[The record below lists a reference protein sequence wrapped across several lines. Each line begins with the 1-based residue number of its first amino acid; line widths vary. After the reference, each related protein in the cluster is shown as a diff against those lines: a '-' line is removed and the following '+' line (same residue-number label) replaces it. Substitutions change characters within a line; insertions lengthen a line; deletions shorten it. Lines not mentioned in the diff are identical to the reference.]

1 MIVKKVKESITSD
14 LIGHY
19 FYSSFF
25 KKKNFTCYY
34 QEFVEC
40 NFIINFGFDYIYNKV
55 LFYLSLQNIIILN
68 F

>member
-25 KKKNFTCYY
+25 KKKTFLLVIIKSLLNVTLLLISDLIPFTIKCY
-34 QEFVEC
+34 
-40 NFIINFGFDYIYNKV
+40 FIYLYKIL
-55 LFYLSLQNIIILN
+55 LF
-68 F
+68 